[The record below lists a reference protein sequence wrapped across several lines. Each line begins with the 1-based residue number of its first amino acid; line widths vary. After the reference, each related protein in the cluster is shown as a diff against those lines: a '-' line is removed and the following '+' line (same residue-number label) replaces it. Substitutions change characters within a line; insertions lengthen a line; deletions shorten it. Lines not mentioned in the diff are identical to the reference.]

1 VAGKGLSEMTGIA
14 DRLMDAWGDY
24 IVALRSNE
32 GFKEDLYDR
41 LVSVLRDCA
50 PEWRD
55 AEAIP
60 KLAVNVLVDIV
71 SVSQAVA
78 ESYSEPVRQRVY
90 EASFELYDLIVECVG
105 AAPS

>member
-1 VAGKGLSEMTGIA
+1 MTGMA

-71 SVSQAVA
+71 SVSQAA
-78 ESYSEPVRQRVY
+78 ADSYPEPVRQRIY
-90 EASFELYDLIVECVG
+90 DASFELYDLIIECVG